1 LPPLRPAAP
10 QADPGR
16 RGPRLAAEGG
26 RREEWRPVLTSVLLT
41 LSLLLPAQAQVR
53 GDVSTFSYDT
63 DVSTR
68 RFEVLDVDF
77 AQGRVLFRHVYR
89 LTGDAARGLGPGVDC
104 GYEGLGP
111 AEGEVIG
118 VYDLRRDGYDV
129 VFPLHAPVRS
139 PDACTAPE
147 EAALV
152 QQTINERVARL
163 GLNLE
168 GRPAGIPPAAEGDF
182 FSLPVKGRAERVS
195 LTVESRRATAADEQA
210 DPRLLEVT
218 EAGHRVALARLEA
231 KGRVLYTRYQVLD
244 DSQDVGREVTFLQ
257 VFLDEDNAKAV
268 ILERYY
274 HRPRGQAPQ
283 ALFSFSPVLDLVA
296 LLDGL
301 EDLPEDDV
309 VKRRPK
315 RKKKKAARPREAGP
329 QDETCTESC
338 CSCGCMAC
346 LAPLVGGA
354 CGCAIC
360 FDGCASFERKIFGGD
375 DEAPYDEIPPE
386 DPDDDED
393 DGDKD
398 EDEDDPQYVYGPR
411 PMVIR
416 Y

>member
-1 LPPLRPAAP
+1 M
-10 QADPGR
+10 
-16 RGPRLAAEGG
+16 LAAALFS
-26 RREEWRPVLTSVLLT
+26 LTLLT
-41 LSLLLPAQAQVR
+41 PAQAPAQVR
-53 GDVSTFSYDT
+53 GAVGTLGYDT

-77 AQGRVLFRHVYR
+77 DQGRVLFHHVYR
-89 LTGDAARGLGPGVDC
+89 LTGDASRGLAPGVDC

-118 VYDLRRDGYDV
+118 IFDLRRDGYDV
-129 VFPLHAPVRS
+129 VFPLRAPVRS
-139 PDACTAPE
+139 PDACTTAE
-147 EAALV
+147 ETALT
-152 QQTINERVARL
+152 QQTINERVSRL
-163 GLNLE
+163 GLNLD
-168 GRPAGIPPAAEGDF
+168 GRPAGIPPAAEGEF
-182 FSLPVKGRAERVS
+182 FSLPVKGRSSRVS
-195 LTVESRRATAADEQA
+195 LSVESRRAMAADEAA
-210 DPRLLEVT
+210 DPRLAEVI

-231 KGRVLYTRYQVLD
+231 QGRVLYTRYQVLD
-244 DSQDVGREVTFLQ
+244 DDQDVGREVTFLQ
-257 VFLDEDNAKAV
+257 MFLNDDNSKAV

-346 LAPLVGGA
+346 LAPMLGGA
-354 CGCAIC
+354 CGCALC
-360 FDGCASFERKIFGGD
+360 FDSCANLERKIFGGD
-375 DEAPYDEIPPE
+375 DDGEHYDEIPPD
-386 DPDDDED
+386 DPDDDDDMDED
-393 DGDKD
+393 DDG
-398 EDEDDPQYVYGPR
+398 EDPQYVFGPR
-411 PMVIR
+411 PMIIR